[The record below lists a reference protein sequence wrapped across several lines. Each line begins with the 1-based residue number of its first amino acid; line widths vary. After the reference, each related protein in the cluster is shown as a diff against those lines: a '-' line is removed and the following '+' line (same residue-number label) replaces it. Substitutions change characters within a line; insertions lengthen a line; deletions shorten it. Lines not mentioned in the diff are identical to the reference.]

1 MTEKLLKMDLL
12 EYRQRLQKQVNE
24 AEPEMDPE
32 YEALLKRWLL
42 GELDKLYRE
51 KMEEDSQK
59 E

>member
-1 MTEKLLKMDLL
+1 M
-12 EYRQRLQKQVNE
+12 KQN
-24 AEPEMDPE
+24 PKPE